1 MTLLEVMVAVAIV
14 GGMVTGAT
22 VGLRAVTRAD
32 LRASAV
38 KLSSSM
44 RYLHDRARAT
54 ARNHRLVLDLD
65 NGSYWAEE
73 TDDRFYLQ
81 GRPGQ
86 ERMDAEEGA
95 GGSAGSSAAAK
106 KPSSAAS
113 GSGGA
118 GTTTITADP
127 SQPDSEPWKPKRA
140 VFQAFKDTMLKLE
153 KLKGVKISQVV
164 TGLRGEVVTTGRAYV
179 HFFPSG
185 FGERAVIELEDK
197 SEGRYSLV
205 NHPLTGKVRL
215 IPGKADPALATGEL
229 REENR

>member
-1 MTLLEVMVAVAIV
+1 
-14 GGMVTGAT
+14 VTGAT

-38 KLSSSM
+38 KLSASM

-54 ARNHRLVLDLD
+54 ARHHRLVLDLD
-65 NGSYWAEE
+65 NHSYWAEE

-86 ERMDAEEGA
+86 ERMDADEGA
-95 GGSAGSSAAAK
+95 GGAASGATTAKAKPPSSAAA
-106 KPSSAAS
+106 
-113 GSGGA
+113 GSGGTGA
-118 GTTTITADP
+118 EITADP

-153 KLKGVKISQVV
+153 KLQGVKIAQVV
-164 TGLRGEVVTTGRAYV
+164 TGLRGEVVTSGRAYV

-215 IPGKADPALATGEL
+215 LPGKADPALATGEL

>member
-1 MTLLEVMVAVAIV
+1 MTLLEVMVTLAIV
-14 GGMVTGAT
+14 AGVVSGAT
-22 VGLRAVTRAD
+22 IGLRAVTRAD
-32 LRASAV
+32 LRGAAV
-38 KLSSSM
+38 KLSASM

-65 NGSYWAEE
+65 TGSYWAEE

-86 ERMDAEEGA
+86 ERMDADEGA
-95 GGSAGSSAAAK
+95 GGAATVATAK
-106 KPSSAAS
+106 KPTS
-113 GSGGA
+113 GA
-118 GTTTITADP
+118 GGSPTGTTSITADP
-127 SQPDSEPWKPKRA
+127 STPDNEPWKPKRA

-164 TGLRGEVVTTGRAYV
+164 TGLRGEVVTSGRAYV

-185 FGERAVIELEDK
+185 FGERAVIELADK
-197 SEGRYSLV
+197 TEGRYSLV

-215 IPGKADPALATGEL
+215 VPGKADPALATGEL